1 METDVDMETL
11 DAVLDVFQ
19 KVGLELIVKL
29 GPVLIALLAMLWGV
43 RYVKRQFS
51 AAKDSIVSVPSRAL
65 KGAAHAGQNLSAKAA
80 AAASAAA
87 QQIGGLAVDHALPVA
102 QKAALVAVDG
112 AKAGADQVVAF
123 AVKAAPHA
131 QEALAVAANTAKAG
145 AGVLL
150 DGAVKA
156 APVVRNGAGA
166 AYDIGKKGVT
176 AFGILA
182 QVKADRL
189 LESAKATRENSK
201 DKGQRDP
208 PQTG

>member
-112 AKAGADQVVAF
+112 AKAGADQVVSGI
-123 AVKAAPHA
+123 
-131 QEALAVAANTAKAG
+131 AG
-145 AGVLL
+145 
-150 DGAVKA
+150 
-156 APVVRNGAGA
+156 APVVDGERAGDRGRELAVVHRRRVGACYGNCGRNC
-166 AYDIGKKGVT
+166 
-176 AFGILA
+176 
-182 QVKADRL
+182 
-189 LESAKATRENSK
+189 
-201 DKGQRDP
+201 RDEHAE
-208 PQTG
+208 GGYV